1 MTKLKLILR
10 RFKRLLIGWQYK
22 LSPITNNEQI
32 TVILG
37 YSVALITVLLF
48 TLGLYSCS
56 STKYVPV
63 ETNTQVIVKDSLIY
77 VNDTIEVEIPK
88 EVIIEKVPLDTVSVL
103 NTSLAQSMA
112 KVENGLLYHD
122 LKQQGTIKTV
132 IDTCYVTKIEEKIT
146 YQEVPVE
153 VTKEVKHI
161 PNWVSYSLMLN
172 FGLIVVIWLFLKK
185 LIGNSGKN

>member
-1 MTKLKLILR
+1 MAKLKLILR
-10 RFKRLLIGWQYK
+10 RFKRLLIGWQCK

-32 TVILG
+32 TAILG
-37 YSVALITVLLF
+37 YFVALITVLLF

-56 STKYVPV
+56 TTKYVPV

-77 VNDTIEVEIPK
+77 VNDTIEVEVPK
-88 EVIIEKVPLDTVSVL
+88 EVIIQKVPLDTVSVL

-132 IDTCYVTKIEEKIT
+132 IDTCYITKIEEKIT

-153 VTKEVKHI
+153 VVKEVKHI
-161 PNWVSYSLMLN
+161 PNWVGYSLMLN
-172 FGLIVVIWLFLKK
+172 FTLIVIIWLILKK
-185 LIGNSGKN
+185 FIS

>member
-1 MTKLKLILR
+1 M
-10 RFKRLLIGWQYK
+10 
-22 LSPITNNEQI
+22 
-32 TVILG
+32 
-37 YSVALITVLLF
+37 ALITVLLF

-63 ETNTQVIVKDSLIY
+63 ETNTQVIVKDSLVY
-77 VNDTIEVEIPK
+77 VVDTIEVEVPV
-88 EVIIEKVPLDTVSVL
+88 EVIKEKVPVDTVSVL

-132 IDTCYVTKIEEKIT
+132 IDTCYLTKVEEKIT
-146 YQEVPVE
+146 YQQVPVE

-172 FGLIVVIWLFLKK
+172 FTLIVIIWLILKK
-185 LIGNSGKN
+185 FIS

>member
-10 RFKRLLIGWQYK
+10 RFKRLLIGWQCK

-32 TVILG
+32 TAILG

-56 STKYVPV
+56 TTKYVPV
-63 ETNTQVIVKDSLIY
+63 ETNTQVIVKDSLVY
-77 VNDTIEVEIPK
+77 VTDTIEVEVPK

-103 NTSLAQSMA
+103 KTSLAQSMA

-122 LKQQGTIKTV
+122 LEQQGTIKTV

-161 PNWVSYSLMLN
+161 PNWVIYSLLLN
-172 FGLIVVIWLFLKK
+172 FGLIIAIWLFLKK
-185 LIGNSGKN
+185 LILNSGKS

>member
-32 TVILG
+32 TAILG

-56 STKYVPV
+56 TTKYVPI
-63 ETNTQVIVKDSLIY
+63 ETNTQVIVKDSLVYI
-77 VNDTIEVEIPK
+77 NDTIEIEVPV
-88 EVIIEKVPLDTVSVL
+88 EVIKEKVPVDTVSVL
-103 NTSLAQSMA
+103 KTSLAQSMA

-153 VTKEVKHI
+153 VIKEVKHI
-161 PNWVSYSLMLN
+161 PNWVIYSLMLN

-185 LIGNSGKN
+185 LIGNSR